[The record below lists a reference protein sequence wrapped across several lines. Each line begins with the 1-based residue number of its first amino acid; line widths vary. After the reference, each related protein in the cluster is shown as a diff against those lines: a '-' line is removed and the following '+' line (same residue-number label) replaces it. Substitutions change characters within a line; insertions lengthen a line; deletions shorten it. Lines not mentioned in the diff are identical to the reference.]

1 MHCKNCSINFV
12 WGISLKKQFS
22 NSNILIPKERLMF
35 SASLKCSVHLSK
47 TGASYSF
54 LVCFCLD
61 NRLGFPAL
69 PTCFSKCYSS
79 GKYWDK
85 KLIVGKHL
93 MFILIKK
100 NNDDW
105 RGSWKYFIHLNNI
118 HEIISML
125 TKNTARLQIHFVSRV
140 IYCWIFKQI
149 DKNIL
154 SPWQKFSLTSTDR
167 DSNRKMERTTLLFSQ
182 VTTNL

>member
-1 MHCKNCSINFV
+1 MHFKNCSINFV

-125 TKNTARLQIHFVSRV
+125 ATKLRAQSSIL
-140 IYCWIFKQI
+140 KE
-149 DKNIL
+149 NIL
-154 SPWQKFSLTSTDR
+154 EYWDNAIWQYWGG
-167 DSNRKMERTTLLFSQ
+167 RTVWQLKS
-182 VTTNL
+182 